1 MLDTYE
7 TIELFGL
14 TETADDLVIPNDD
27 ILRDKIVR
35 ETFENLFA
43 ELKGTGLARE
53 IDGLDA
59 PSTNGIAMCHGGHVA
74 TTKRKG
80 SIHE

>member
-1 MLDTYE
+1 MINLTRGQKRKMIGGNRPNSSPYDT
-7 TIELFGL
+7 
-14 TETADDLVIPNDD
+14 
-27 ILRDKIVR
+27 ILPP
-35 ETFENLFA
+35 
-43 ELKGTGLARE
+43 TG